1 MLVSDTKY
9 WQRCVE
15 RVEEVAGFVT
25 NNSQVL
31 LEAHRADEQR
41 VKDKL
46 KEAVSS
52 MADYNPDL

>member
-1 MLVSDTKY
+1 MD
-9 WQRCVE
+9 

-31 LEAHRADEQR
+31 LEAHRADEQS
-41 VKDKL
+41 VQTKL
-46 KEAVSS
+46 QEAVSS